1 MRSLTAFQFFIPTIL
16 NQMGYKAVDA
26 QVRTIPVYV
35 VATILCLI
43 TARLTDQL
51 RHRYL
56 FTIVGVLLAS
66 IGYILLLCQQHVVVG
81 VRYFA
86 LFLIVSGGYI
96 SQPVILAWMSN
107 TVSGHYKRAISS
119 AVQIGLGNIGGI
131 VASNVFFDREAPLYW
146 TGDGVCLGMLWLCA
160 AACTLL
166 YFGVVRENKK
176 RDRGERN
183 HRLEGTDVDNL
194 GDDHPHWRL
203 AT

>member
-1 MRSLTAFQFFIPTIL
+1 
-16 NQMGYKAVDA
+16 MGFKAVDA

-43 TARLTDQL
+43 TARLTDKL

-56 FTIVGVLLAS
+56 FTIAGVILAT
-66 IGYILLLCQQHVVVG
+66 IGYVLLLCQRHIVVG

-96 SQPVILAWMSN
+96 SQPVILAWLSN

-119 AVQIGLGNIGGI
+119 AVQIGFGNLGGI
-131 VASNVFFDREAPLYW
+131 VASNVFFDREAPLYRS
-146 TGDGVCLGMLWLCA
+146 GYGVCLGMLWLCA
-160 AACTLL
+160 AACTVM
-166 YFGVVRENKK
+166 YFGATRENKK
-176 RDRGERN
+176 RDRGERD
-183 HRLEGTDVDNL
+183 HRLQGPDASNL
-194 GDDHPHWRL
+194 GDDHPHWRI

>member
-1 MRSLTAFQFFIPTIL
+1 
-16 NQMGYKAVDA
+16 MGFKAVDA

-43 TARLTDQL
+43 TARLTDRL
-51 RHRYL
+51 RHRFL
-56 FTIVGVLLAS
+56 FTILGALVAS
-66 IGYILLLCQQHVVVG
+66 IGYIILLCQQHVAVG

-119 AVQIGLGNIGGI
+119 AVQIGFGNLGGI
-131 VASNVFFDREAPLYW
+131 VASNVFFDREAPLYR
-146 TGDGVCLGMLWLCA
+146 TGYGVCLGMLCLCA
-160 AACTLL
+160 VACTSL
-166 YFGVVRENKK
+166 YFGVVKEN
-176 RDRGERN
+176 RRRVRGERDD
-183 HRLEGTDVDNL
+183 RLNGPDADNL